1 MTSMFRS
8 LAVRSLL
15 ALALTAG
22 LAAPLAATSAARA
35 QDESESEG
43 GTEEKPVVIFDGGT
57 AGGEVV
63 AGENIIG
70 QPADPNKTYMF
81 FVYNTQSPGATAH
94 LLDIAALQRRF
105 KDDGLVAVGISGEPK
120 ARVRSY
126 LTAQAGLSNLIMI
139 RSNIEGLDQI
149 TKGVPMNLMP
159 VSLMQKG
166 KYVWRGTATDP
177 SFPLSL
183 AVVLSGRYD
192 PEILAKGQ
200 PAYRAALDA
209 IKLKNFR
216 DAYRHFDTMMSIDQK
231 VFGEAA
237 IMKYVSMIRDA
248 KDAAGA
254 RKWGEEVLV
263 KYADDRVTLMQLATT
278 IMTSD
283 DIKERDAELAMK
295 AVDALATQL
304 SATSPR
310 VLRLRA
316 SILAALGKFQE
327 AQELQYEAWLAAEPA
342 DKADNKR
349 LLDAYRRR
357 ARELKT
363 SGSGSESGVKSGATT
378 TEEAPASGTP

>member
-1 MTSMFRS
+1 MTSTFRS

-15 ALALTAG
+15 ALALAAG

-57 AGGEVV
+57 EGGEVV

-70 QPADPNKTYMF
+70 QTVDPNKTYLF

-105 KDDGLVAVGISGEPK
+105 KDDGLVAIGISGEPK

-126 LTAQAGLSNLIMI
+126 LTAQAGLSNLIMM
-139 RSNIEGLDQI
+139 RANLEGLEQL
-149 TKGVPMNLMP
+149 TRGVPMNLIP
-159 VSLMQKG
+159 VALMQKG
-166 KYVWRGTATDP
+166 KYVWRGMATDP

-283 DIKERDAELAMK
+283 DIKDRDAELAMK

-304 SATSPR
+304 SASSPR

-357 ARELKT
+357 ARELKA
-363 SGSGSESGVKSGATT
+363 SGSGSESGVKSGAAT
-378 TEEAPASGTP
+378 TEEAPATGTP

>member
-70 QPADPNKTYMF
+70 QTVDPNKTYLF
-81 FVYNTQSPGATAH
+81 FIYNTQSPGATAH

-105 KDDGLVAVGISGEPK
+105 KDDGLVAIGISAEPK

-126 LTAQAGLSNLIMI
+126 LTAQAGLSNLIMM
-139 RSNIEGLDQI
+139 RANLEGLEQL
-149 TKGVPMNLMP
+149 TRGVPMNLIP
-159 VSLMQKG
+159 VALMQKG
-166 KYVWRGTATDP
+166 KYVWRGMATDP

-304 SATSPR
+304 SASSPR

-357 ARELKT
+357 ARELKA